1 MDFVFTYCN
10 SIVSYHLIKMSN
22 VIEISQD
29 QFIDEVVEKSKTI
42 PVIVDFWA
50 PWCGPC
56 KQLTPV
62 LEKVVESKKG
72 KVILA
77 KINVDENQG
86 IAAQLNVRSIPTV
99 YGFVD
104 GKPIDAFQGAQP
116 ESKIEEMVKKL
127 IDSAPGNEIPKLLEE
142 ADNLFKET
150 KYEEAQKI
158 YENLISLDPGNPTVI
173 AGMLRCLLQ
182 LQKNDDA
189 KEIFNSLDDEI
200 LKDEEILKVK
210 KLIDN
215 LDNSNKGES
224 IEELINKLRLD
235 PDNKDLTLEIAE
247 KYFSLNQNEEGFETL
262 LNLYNKDSKW
272 NDEIAKKK
280 LLEYFDLL
288 GFNDPNVINAR
299 KKLSSMMFK

>member
-1 MDFVFTYCN
+1 
-10 SIVSYHLIKMSN
+10 MSN

-56 KQLTPV
+56 KQLTPI
-62 LEKVVESKKG
+62 LEKIVENKKG

-127 IDSAPGNEIPKLLEE
+127 IDSAPGNEVPKQLEE
-142 ADNLFKET
+142 ANELFKEK
-150 KYEEAQKI
+150 KYEEAQAI
-158 YENLISLDPGNPTVI
+158 YENLIALDPGNSKVI

-182 LQKNDDA
+182 LKKNDDA
-189 KEIFNSLDDEI
+189 KEIFNSLDDEM
-200 LKDEEILKVK
+200 LKDEEILKIK

-215 LDNSNKGES
+215 IDNSDKGES
-224 IEELINKLRLD
+224 IDELISKLRLD
-235 PDNKDLTLEIAE
+235 PSNKSLILEIAE
-247 KYFSLNQNEEGFETL
+247 KHFTLNQNEEGFDKL
-262 LNLYNKDSKW
+262 LDLFNRDSQW
-272 NDEIAKKK
+272 NDEVAKKK

-288 GFNDPNVINAR
+288 GFNDPNVIIAR